1 MATEDVSLDLSTLLS
16 SEERDFLIRNNG
28 DQVLLLA
35 YEFLDLI
42 LFKSTSSCLIIS

>member
-1 MATEDVSLDLSTLLS
+1 MANEDVSHDLSSLLS

-35 YEFLDLI
+35 YGFLWSYAIYFYL
-42 LFKSTSSCLIIS
+42 SY

>member
-1 MATEDVSLDLSTLLS
+1 MATEDVSLDLSKLLS

-35 YEFLDLI
+35 YEFL
-42 LFKSTSSCLIIS
+42 